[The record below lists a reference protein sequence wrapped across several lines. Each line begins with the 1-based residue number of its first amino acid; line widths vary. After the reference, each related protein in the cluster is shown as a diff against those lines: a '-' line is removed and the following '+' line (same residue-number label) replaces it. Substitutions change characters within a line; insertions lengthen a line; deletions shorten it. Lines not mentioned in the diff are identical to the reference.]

1 MNKLLKLEID
11 NFKSLVE
18 FEINLNNFNCI
29 IGLNGTGKSTLLQSL
44 DFVSQQMN
52 GDIKKWL
59 NKRNWNRHD
68 LSSKLTKTQNIT
80 LSLEIEI
87 DDTVYIWSAVFSTT
101 KMKCTTEHVHRK
113 QDNFLMFKIVKS
125 RYTIYKEL
133 DKHDKLMGETRVL
146 SGDIIQEYEGSI
158 LSSLTED
165 ILSDELLSI
174 KYFIKNITSL
184 DLLSPQSLRQKS
196 RSDGKELGLSGEHL
210 TTFLNSL
217 SEDNQDKLL
226 TQLKQ
231 CYRDLDDFNII
242 KSKNGWK
249 RLEVTE
255 YFNEM
260 KTITEAKHVNDGLLR
275 IITILAQL
283 FTKKDFLL
291 FDEIENGINPEIIEF
306 LVDLLVL
313 SNHQVLITTH
323 SPMILNYIEDDV
335 AIKSIQYIYKTQG
348 GHTKVVPFFNIPQMK
363 KKLEVMGPG
372 EVYVDTNLI
381 ELYDIIKD
389 LEKQ

>member
-1 MNKLLKLEID
+1 MNRLLKLEIE
-11 NFKSLVE
+11 NFKSLVD
-18 FEINLNNFNCI
+18 FKINFDNFNCI

-44 DFVSQQMN
+44 DFISQQMN
-52 GDIKKWL
+52 GDINKWL
-59 NKRNWNRHD
+59 HKRNWDRHD

-80 LSLEIEI
+80 ISLEIEI
-87 DDTVYIWSAVFSTT
+87 NNIVYIWSAVFSTT
-101 KMKCTTEHVHRK
+101 KMKCTIEHVHRK
-113 QDNFLMFKIVKS
+113 KDNFLIFKIVKS
-125 RYTIYKEL
+125 KYIIYKEL
-133 DKHDKLMGETRVL
+133 DKHDKLMGEAKVL

-158 LSSLTED
+158 LSSLKEE
-165 ILSDELLSI
+165 ILSNELVAI
-174 KYFIKNITSL
+174 KDFIKNITSL

-210 TTFLNSL
+210 TAFLNSL
-217 SEDNQDKLL
+217 SESNQDKLL
-226 TQLKQ
+226 TQLQQ
-231 CYRDLDDFNII
+231 CYRDLYDFDII
-242 KSKNGWK
+242 KSRNGWK

-255 YFNEM
+255 FFNNIRI
-260 KTITEAKHVNDGLLR
+260 ITEAKHVNDGLLR

-306 LVDLLVL
+306 LVDLLVA

-335 AIKSIQYIYKTQG
+335 AMKSIQYIYKTKD
-348 GHTKVVPFFNIPQMK
+348 GHTKVIPFFNIPQMK

-372 EVYVDTNLI
+372 EVYVDTDLI
-381 ELYDIIKD
+381 KLYDIIKE
-389 LEKQ
+389 LEK